1 MNLSS
6 LDFGRRPTLRGPR
19 SLRGLPLALG
29 RSACALAAL
38 LVAPLVAPLAAQG
51 AAPRADADS
60 TPRPVEFNSRGLV
73 FNGSDGFSYFA
84 LRFRIQQWASFATE
98 DGQPGIAHSQLFIR
112 RSRLRFQA
120 RVWDPRFTADVQL
133 SFARGDLDFENS
145 GIPNILRDA
154 VVRWQA
160 TPRLELMGGQTKLP
174 GNRQRV
180 MSSGDQ
186 QFPDRSIVNGT
197 FTLDRD
203 MGLWA
208 EYATGTERFPVVL
221 KGALTSGEGR
231 AVNTG
236 NAGIAYTGRVEL
248 LPLGAFLNGGDQF
261 EGDLSREPE
270 PRVAI
275 GLTLSHNEQGQ
286 RTGGQLGQ
294 YLFAPRDMDVGHADL
309 LLKVRGFSFST
320 ELMRRRARNPITSD
334 GVETRA
340 VRVGSG
346 VTAQAAYLFHND
358 VEVGA
363 RWSKVDPHRSI
374 WSELEAQREM
384 SGVLTRYIR
393 GHRVKMHLEVL
404 RNDFRDN
411 LTGVTRGGW
420 TTRTSF
426 EFGI

>member
-1 MNLSS
+1 MNTSGFRRAPRALRPLS
-6 LDFGRRPTLRGPR
+6 L
-19 SLRGLPLALG
+19 
-29 RSACALAAL
+29 LAAL
-38 LVAPLVAPLAAQG
+38 LGISLPVVASAQVARP
-51 AAPRADADS
+51 DS

-84 LRFRIQQWASFATE
+84 LRFRVQQWAAFATE
-98 DGQPGIAHSQLFIR
+98 DGQDGIAHSQLFIR
-112 RSRLRFQA
+112 RSRVRFQA

-180 MSSGDQ
+180 MSSGEQ

-203 MGLWA
+203 MGVWA
-208 EYATGTERFPVVL
+208 EYATGTEGFPVVL

-275 GLTLSHNEQGQ
+275 GVTLSHNEQGE

-294 YLFAPRDMDVGHADL
+294 YLFAPRDMDVAHADV
-309 LLKVRGFSFST
+309 LLKYRGFSFST
-320 ELMRRRARNPITSD
+320 ELMRRRAKDPITTD
-334 GVETRA
+334 GLETRA

-346 VTAQAAYLFHND
+346 VTAQAAYLFTNN

-363 RWSKVDPHRSI
+363 RWSKVDPHRDI
-374 WSELEAQREM
+374 WAEMEAQRQV
-384 SGVLTRYIR
+384 SGVLTRYIQ

-404 RNDFRDN
+404 RDDFRDN

-420 TTRTSF
+420 TARTSF